1 MTEELCMRITVK
13 LRIIATMAA
22 AFFIAIAVG
31 TFGLW
36 SLERTQADLSSMYRD
51 QLMPIVHLGEVRNL
65 IFLDRTALNQALLAG
80 TPDAAATADGR
91 IKTHMAE
98 MDKHWSAYYPALVN
112 SDIEMSQDKTF
123 IAKRLQ
129 TRDLIAQELKLLNS
143 DQHEKA
149 SDFMLH
155 SVESS
160 FDEETS
166 LIGKIVDENVRQAQQ
181 ASADSSARG
190 HRTVIITLLV
200 LVVAAMLVL
209 FSGIALTRAVMKP
222 LLRARGLAERISRG
236 ELNQA
241 LVVTGHDELS
251 DTLRALSQMDTQLTA
266 IVAKVR
272 DNASDVMHSARDI
285 SAGNDDLSS
294 RTQEQAS
301 SLEETAA
308 SMEEM
313 TATVKQNAEGAG
325 QAQNI
330 ATSLRSDA
338 IAGRKIAVDA
348 SSAMEL
354 ITEASRSI
362 SEIAVLID
370 EIAFQTNLLALNAA
384 VEAARAGDQGRGFA
398 VVATEVRSLAQRSAS
413 AAKNI
418 KSLINDTV
426 ERVSVGAELVR
437 KAGHSLE
444 TIQTGATRVC
454 DIVSEIAAAS
464 VQQSSGIE
472 QVNDA
477 VTALDQVTQQNA
489 ALVEEASAASRLAL
503 ELTQELVQQMAFF
516 KIAGIAEE
524 AASRIK
530 VRALEKVERPNTN
543 EPAHRLQPV
552 KLMLDTAS
560 EW

>member
-1 MTEELCMRITVK
+1 MRITVK
-13 LRIIATMAA
+13 SRIIATMAA

-80 TPDAAATADGR
+80 TSDAAAAADDR

-98 MDKHWSAYYPALVN
+98 MGKHWSAYYPALVN

-166 LIGKIVDENVRQAQQ
+166 LIGKIVNENVRQAQQ

-200 LVVAAMLVL
+200 LVVAALLVL
-209 FSGIALTRAVMKP
+209 FSGFALTRAVMKP
-222 LLRARGLAERISRG
+222 LLQARGLAERISKG

-413 AAKNI
+413 AAKSI

-489 ALVEEASAASRLAL
+489 ALVEEASAASRQAL

-530 VRALEKVERPNTN
+530 VRAVEKVARTNTN

-552 KLMLDTAS
+552 KLVLDTAN